1 MELSLEFLPEVFTIS
16 PLLLLPPSSSEV
28 LLRFVALRGIL
39 HNDNIRFFS
48 MERGNGEMEPGGLQQ
63 SCTYLFSL
71 VKHKKISFDFWG
83 RVYVKYF
90 L

>member
-1 MELSLEFLPEVFTIS
+1 MELFLEFLPEVFTIS

-39 HNDNIRFFS
+39 HNDNIRFFQW
-48 MERGNGEMEPGGLQQ
+48 RGAMVRWGAGGYKKVVP
-63 SCTYLFSL
+63 TYL
-71 VKHKKISFDFWG
+71 VWQNTKKNI
-83 RVYVKYF
+83 

>member
-1 MELSLEFLPEVFTIS
+1 MYFMELSLEFLPEVFTIS

-48 MERGNGEMEPGGLQQ
+48 MERGNGEMGPGGYNKVVP
-63 SCTYLFSL
+63 TYL
-71 VKHKKISFDFWG
+71 VW
-83 RVYVKYF
+83 
-90 L
+90 